1 MSRMY
6 GGNRLVKWTSMAVLI
21 ALLIVAGIAI
31 RQLPGIELQNSV
43 HTWLSPD
50 APEARVLEWC
60 RQRFPEKDQV
70 LVSWNGSSLDDP
82 RVDRFAEALT
92 GLHDES
98 GVRTGGLAC
107 VHEVITPGD
116 LLERMT
122 RQDVTESEAVE
133 RLRGTLV
140 GTVDGDRSSGAAP
153 VAILVTLSDSGSADS
168 RASLMAIRDVAARC
182 GIPPQEL
189 HLGGDSVTSSA
200 LDFEVLNATWNA
212 TDPLHRPPVFLL
224 SGLLGAVL
232 AIGVLRSVKLGLM
245 VLICA
250 YITALVGTALVPFF
264 GHTMNMVV
272 MVMPTLLIVLA
283 LSAAI
288 HLANYWK
295 HAAASGMDHPIRQ
308 AIRMA
313 WLPCL
318 LAAVTTG
325 IGLMSLS
332 ISSLEPI
339 RDFGIFASVGTL
351 ISLVVVMIGLPAMM
365 VVQPVVPPAKSE
377 VDHPAWRW
385 LGHFLSRH
393 CGKVASFSLLLFIVA
408 SSGLHWFRTEVKVA
422 RYFPEGSQ
430 LATDYAFLE
439 ENLGGVVPVEIVV
452 SFNEESSGTLG
463 FLDRMELIRSVE
475 DQVRLHPEIS
485 GALSLA
491 DFQPEATPLP
501 DDAGF
506 LARTR
511 RTVRARAVES
521 RIKQNEATEVSTFL
535 VADNVDGFEGWVP
548 GAPLDEVWRIRAQAY
563 VTSPTNHN

>member
-272 MVMPTLLIVLA
+272 M
-283 LSAAI
+283 
-288 HLANYWK
+288 
-295 HAAASGMDHPIRQ
+295 
-308 AIRMA
+308 
-313 WLPCL
+313 
-318 LAAVTTG
+318 
-325 IGLMSLS
+325 
-332 ISSLEPI
+332 
-339 RDFGIFASVGTL
+339 
-351 ISLVVVMIGLPAMM
+351 
-365 VVQPVVPPAKSE
+365 
-377 VDHPAWRW
+377 
-385 LGHFLSRH
+385 
-393 CGKVASFSLLLFIVA
+393 
-408 SSGLHWFRTEVKVA
+408 
-422 RYFPEGSQ
+422 
-430 LATDYAFLE
+430 
-439 ENLGGVVPVEIVV
+439 
-452 SFNEESSGTLG
+452 
-463 FLDRMELIRSVE
+463 
-475 DQVRLHPEIS
+475 
-485 GALSLA
+485 
-491 DFQPEATPLP
+491 
-501 DDAGF
+501 
-506 LARTR
+506 
-511 RTVRARAVES
+511 
-521 RIKQNEATEVSTFL
+521 
-535 VADNVDGFEGWVP
+535 
-548 GAPLDEVWRIRAQAY
+548 
-563 VTSPTNHN
+563 